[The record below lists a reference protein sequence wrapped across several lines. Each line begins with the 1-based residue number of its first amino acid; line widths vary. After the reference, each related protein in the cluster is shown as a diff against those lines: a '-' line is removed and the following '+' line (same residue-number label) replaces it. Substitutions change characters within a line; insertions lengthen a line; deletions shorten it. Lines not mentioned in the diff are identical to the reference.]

1 MADCPRTQIRPTEY
15 MLEKTTILIV
25 DDESGPRES
34 LRMILSPAHKVITAE
49 SGSSALD
56 VMRSTA
62 VDLITIDLNMPGM
75 KGEDLMRAIRDDYP
89 STEIIVITGFGSV
102 RTAVDGLRFGI
113 CDYISKPFDVV
124 EVSGAVSR
132 ALSRKQGRSKLVSFL
147 EGVGSVLGKDRG
159 SDEVLA
165 ELATRPDL
173 RRQLTGSGGAT
184 HAPRPEPASERAQEP
199 AGQGRPVAPDTTLEF
214 LDVLAQALES
224 RDGYLRKHAQR
235 VGFYADLLA
244 ERLGVDEELREHVRI
259 SSFLHDIGKVGLTD
273 ADKQRAQLRTT
284 ATDGEE
290 EHAEVGARLVEPLGF
305 EKPIAEAIRHHHANW
320 DGSGYPEG
328 ISGEDIPLAARM
340 IAVVDAFDKLTGDRP
355 GAAGRSTAEAIACI
369 QKGSG
374 THFDPAI
381 VAAFVGMV
389 ESGEL
394 ELGAAGE
401 EAR

>member
-34 LRMILSPAHKVITAE
+34 LRMILSPAHKVITVD
-49 SGSSALD
+49 SGAAALD
-56 VMRSTA
+56 VMRSTR

-75 KGEDLMRAIRDDYP
+75 KGEDLMRTIRDEYP

-132 ALSRKQGRSKLVSFL
+132 ALSRKQGRSSLVAFL
-147 EGVGSVLGKDRG
+147 EGIGSVLGKDRG

-173 RRQLTGSGGAT
+173 RKQLASGAGAARATRPAREREVPKPEGRQ
-184 HAPRPEPASERAQEP
+184 PE
-199 AGQGRPVAPDTTLEF
+199 APDTTLEF

-244 ERLGVDEELREHVRI
+244 ERLGVNEELREHIRI
-259 SSFLHDIGKVGLTD
+259 SSFLHDIGKVGISD
-273 ADKQRAQLRTT
+273 EDKQRAQLRTSLT
-284 ATDGEE
+284 SGEE
-290 EHAEVGARLVEPLGF
+290 EHPEIGARLVEPLGF
-305 EKPIAEAIRHHHANW
+305 EEAIAEAIRHHHAHW
-320 DGSGYPEG
+320 DGSGHPDG
-328 ISGEDIPLAARM
+328 IAGEQIPLAARM
-340 IAVVDAFDKLTGDRP
+340 IAVVDTFDKLTSDRP
-355 GAAGRSTAEAIACI
+355 GAAPKSTAEALSRL

-374 THFDPAI
+374 TQFDPAV

-389 ESGEL
+389 ESGAL
-394 ELGAAGE
+394 EAHAAAGD
-401 EAR
+401 AR